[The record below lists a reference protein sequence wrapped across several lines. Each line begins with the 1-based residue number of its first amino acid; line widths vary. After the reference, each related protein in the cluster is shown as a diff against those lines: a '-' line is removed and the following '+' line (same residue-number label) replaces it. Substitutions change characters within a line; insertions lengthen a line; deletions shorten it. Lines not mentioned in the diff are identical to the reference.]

1 MVELYKNYP
10 NYGLEICNI
19 KVYYSMIIENLAEF
33 ASKKF
38 GQNFLKNDTY
48 LHKIIQ
54 AMPNDNLSVAE
65 IGPGL
70 GDLTKELLRVRN
82 VTAFEVDKRLCEH
95 LSTEFEA
102 PIQKGNLQLK
112 CGDVLERWESG
123 SLLNEPYHLVANL
136 PYYIATN
143 IILKAF
149 KDELCQSILVMVQKE
164 VAVKFSA
171 SPKQKAFSA
180 LSVLAQ
186 SVGEAT
192 LCFEVEPEAF
202 VPPPN
207 VTSAVLLIK
216 KYKSHNDEKFER
228 FLKIA
233 FSQPR
238 KKLSKNLLTVFSKT
252 LVNQLFVKLELDSN
266 LRPHE
271 AETSM
276 YHRIFNEI
284 KDNLDARQPKQQT
297 RRPKSKAR
305 TRNTK
310 RS

>member
-1 MVELYKNYP
+1 M
-10 NYGLEICNI
+10 GLEYSI
-19 KVYYSMIIENLAEF
+19 KVDYSMITENLAEF

-38 GQNFLKNDTY
+38 GQNFLKNDIY

-54 AMPNDNLSVAE
+54 SMPNDDLRVAE

-70 GDLTKELLRVRN
+70 GDLTKELVKVRN

-95 LSTEFEA
+95 LTTEFEE
-102 PIQKGNLQLK
+102 PIRQGNFELR

-123 SLLNEPYHLVANL
+123 NLLDEPYHLVANL

-149 KDELCQSILVMVQKE
+149 KDEQCQSILVMVQKE
-164 VAVKFSA
+164 VAVKFAA
-171 SPKQKAFSA
+171 SVKQKEFSA
-180 LSVLAQ
+180 LSVLAA
-186 SVGEAT
+186 SVGNAT

-207 VTSAVLLIK
+207 VTSAVLLIEK
-216 KYKSHNDEKFER
+216 KQSQDDEKFEA

-233 FSQPR
+233 FAQPR
-238 KKLSKNLLTVFSKT
+238 KKLSKNLTAVFSKDIVDQT
-252 LVNQLFVKLELDSN
+252 FAKLELDSN

-271 AETSM
+271 AETSI
-276 YHRIFNEI
+276 YHRLYNEL
-284 KDNLDARQPKQQT
+284 KDNLDGKQQSKQ
-297 RRPKSKAR
+297 RKLSKSRAKNSR
-305 TRNTK
+305 
-310 RS
+310 